1 VLRRGVVR
9 RVGVVEGQSVTQ
21 GDALFIIR
29 SEQTGDQSAEL
40 QALETRRRSANESLN
55 IAVAKF
61 RSQQQSIAEE
71 RRKLEGRIEH
81 VQRMIAL
88 KSGELSMAREVAES
102 YAKLRHEGLASAT
115 VLMDRQTQ
123 VSSLTGK
130 LEQLR
135 KEGRDTR
142 AALSKLGND
151 EKTQWNE
158 HRERK
163 RQLKEEVAA
172 TDIRIAALGQWVAQ
186 DQGTEFAALAPCS
199 GTVLRLQVKATGA
212 VVAEGEM
219 LCELAC
225 AGERLQAELQ
235 IPQTGAG
242 RVAIGQGVK
251 LLYDSFP
258 YQQFGVKFGVLRWI
272 SPSTSTTAFRAIVD
286 INDETIMVSGNPAPL
301 KAGMGGRADVVL
313 AKRSLISIAFDPI
326 RQLRENMASPPDR
339 TGQ

>member
-1 VLRRGVVR
+1 
-9 RVGVVEGQSVTQ
+9 
-21 GDALFIIR
+21 
-29 SEQTGDQSAEL
+29 
-40 QALETRRRSANESLN
+40 
-55 IAVAKF
+55 
-61 RSQQQSIAEE
+61 
-71 RRKLEGRIEH
+71 
-81 VQRMIAL
+81 M
-88 KSGELSMAREVAES
+88 
-102 YAKLRHEGLASAT
+102 
-115 VLMDRQTQ
+115 
-123 VSSLTGK
+123 
-130 LEQLR
+130 
-135 KEGRDTR
+135 
-142 AALSKLGND
+142 
-151 EKTQWNE
+151 
-158 HRERK
+158 
-163 RQLKEEVAA
+163 
-172 TDIRIAALGQWVAQ
+172 AALGQWVAQ

-212 VVAEGEM
+212 VVAEGDM

-225 AGERLQAELQ
+225 AGERLQAELR
-235 IPQTGAG
+235 IPQAGAG

-272 SPSTSTTAFRAIVD
+272 SPSTSTTEFRAIVD